1 MLGKTSK
8 QRLTRLAELV
18 NKPAAPDKPLI
29 PWMKAT
35 DENITRLASE
45 IYISELPGHGARKV
59 IEEKINGVKTGRIT
73 LAKKM
78 KGEKA

>member
-8 QRLTRLAELV
+8 ERLARLAELT
-18 NKPAAPDKPLI
+18 NKPTPPDKPLI
-29 PWMKAT
+29 PWMKRT
-35 DENITRLASE
+35 DENIAQLASE

-59 IEEKINGVKTGRIT
+59 IEETINGKKTGRIT

-78 KGEKA
+78 EGKKE